1 MKAQLFLLA
10 GGVAAGLGLGWL
22 TASTPEPASSPIVD
36 AVTLAHAGVEAGAA
50 RERLEALG
58 LAPAPVVETGPPPPD
73 IAVLFRRDLSAIEER
88 ATGRIAWIV
97 DFTQTYRRR
106 ALRVGD
112 IYQDGWR
119 IARIAPQSVELR
131 RRREVRNVD
140 TFALPVIEP

>member
-1 MKAQLFLLA
+1 MRAQLFLLA
-10 GGVAAGLGLGWL
+10 GGVAVGLGLGWL
-22 TASTPEPASSPIVD
+22 TASTPEPEASPIVD
-36 AVTLAHAGVEAGAA
+36 AITVVHAGVEAGAA
-50 RERLEALG
+50 RERLNALG
-58 LAPAPVVETGPPPPD
+58 LAPPPVVDTGPPPPD
-73 IAVLFRRDLSAIEER
+73 IAVLFRRDLSAIEDR
-88 ATGRIAWIV
+88 ANGRVAWIV

-131 RRREVRNVD
+131 RRREVRTVD